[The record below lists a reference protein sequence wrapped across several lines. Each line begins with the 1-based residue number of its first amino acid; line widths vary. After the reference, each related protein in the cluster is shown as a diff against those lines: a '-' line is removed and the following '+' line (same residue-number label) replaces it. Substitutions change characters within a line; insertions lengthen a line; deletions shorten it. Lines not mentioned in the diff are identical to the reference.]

1 MQNVVLVGTQ
11 WGDEGKGKIVDYLS
25 EKADYVVR
33 FQGGNN
39 AGHTVIVGDQKIVL
53 HFIPS
58 GILRKNTTC
67 MIGNGVVV
75 NIKALHEEIQML
87 KDYGVDVTPENLKIC
102 ENAHLILPYH
112 IYMDQ
117 LTEAKRGDKKI
128 GTTAKGIGPAYAD
141 KIARTGV
148 KMGHLRD
155 MEDFEDRV
163 QKNILQKNTLIE
175 HLFKAEPIEYKYIKE
190 EILEL
195 REWVMPFLTNVS
207 TELRYAIKGGKKVL
221 FEGAQGTSLD
231 IDHGT
236 YPYVTSSSTVS
247 GGACIGAG
255 VGPTSI
261 DQVIGVCKAYTT
273 RVGSG
278 PFPTEL
284 FDEVGKEIATKGHEF
299 GATTG
304 RPRRCGWLD
313 GVFLSHAVWING
325 VTDLAMTKLDVL
337 NGFEK
342 IYICTG
348 YKYPDGSVSDRFISD
363 NDLLT
368 KVTPVYEE
376 HPGWGDIPEH
386 CQKYDDLPHQ
396 AKDFLKR
403 VEEIAGTRI
412 SLISTGPDRRDQ
424 ILLHDFF

>member
-1 MQNVVLVGTQ
+1 MQNIVLVGTQ

-39 AGHTVIVGDQKIVL
+39 AGHTVIVGEQKIVL

-58 GILRKNTTC
+58 GILRENTIC

-75 NIKALHEEIQML
+75 NIKALYEEIQML
-87 KDYGVDVTPENLKIC
+87 QEFGVTVTPNNFKIC

-117 LTEAKRGDKKI
+117 LTEAKRGDQKI
-128 GTTAKGIGPAYAD
+128 GTTVKGIGPAYAD

-148 KMGHLRD
+148 KMSHLRD
-155 MEDFEDRV
+155 MNDFEERV

-175 HLFKAEPIEYKYIKE
+175 HLYQAEPISYQYIAD
-190 EILEL
+190 EILQY

-207 TELRYAIKGGKKVL
+207 TELRVAIGADKKVL

-236 YPYVTSSSTVS
+236 YPYVTSSSTVA

-255 VGPTSI
+255 VGPTCI

-284 FDEVGKEIATKGHEF
+284 FDEVGAEIAKKGHEF

-313 GVFLSHAVWING
+313 GVFLSHAVWVNG
-325 VTDLAMTKLDVL
+325 VTDLAITKLDVL

-348 YKYPDGSVSDRFISD
+348 YRYPDGSVSNQFVSD
-363 NDLLT
+363 HDVLT
-368 KVTPVYEE
+368 KIVPVYEE
-376 HPGWGDIPEH
+376 HAGW
-386 CQKYDDLPHQ
+386 
-396 AKDFLKR
+396 
-403 VEEIAGTRI
+403 
-412 SLISTGPDRRDQ
+412 
-424 ILLHDFF
+424 

>member
-1 MQNVVLVGTQ
+1 MQNIVLVGTQ

-39 AGHTVIVGDQKIVL
+39 AGHTVIIGDQKIVL

-58 GILRKNTTC
+58 GILRQNTVC

-75 NIKALHEEIQML
+75 NIKALFEEVKML
-87 KDYGVDVTPENLKIC
+87 QKLGFQVTPENLRIS

-112 IYMDQ
+112 IYMDI
-117 LTEAKRGDKKI
+117 LAEKNRGDQKI

-141 KIARTGV
+141 KISRTGIR
-148 KMGHLRD
+148 MSHLRD
-155 MEDFEDRV
+155 MKDFEQRV
-163 QKNILQKNTLIE
+163 RYNIEQKNTLIA
-175 HLFKAEPIEYKYIKE
+175 HLYKDEVIEYQYVHD
-190 EILEL
+190 EIIEF
-195 REWVMPFLTNVS
+195 RDWVLPFLTNVS
-207 TELRYAIKGGKKVL
+207 TELRQAHHKGKKVL

-236 YPYVTSSSTVS
+236 YPFVTSSNTVA
-247 GGACIGAG
+247 GGACVGAG
-255 VGPTSI
+255 VGPTMI
-261 DQVIGVCKAYTT
+261 DGVIGVCKAYTT

-284 FDEVGKEIATKGHEF
+284 MDEVGKAIAQKGQEF

-313 GVFLSHAVWING
+313 GVFLSHAVWVNG

-337 NGFEK
+337 SGFETIK
-342 IYICTG
+342 IATSYRYPTG
-348 YKYPDGSVSDRFISD
+348 VTSNAFVSE
-363 NDLLT
+363 NDVLE
-368 KVTPVYEE
+368 KVEPVYEE
-376 HPGWGDIPEH
+376 LSGWEVIPKD
-386 CQKYDDLPHQ
+386 CTSLAQMPQTVQK
-396 AKDFLKR
+396 FLSR
-403 VEEIAGTRI
+403 VEEIAGTRV
-412 SLISTGPDRRDQ
+412 SLLSTGPDRRDQ
-424 ILLHDFF
+424 IVIHDFF